1 MNILTLINAAN
12 IFNQVAQTKISSK
25 TAYKIMK
32 LCKSIVVEEEFY
44 NQKRS
49 DIINQYADRDENGQI
64 KLSEDG
70 TMINILP
77 DKLAEAESAMLE
89 LNNIEVETPNIRF
102 YLSELEDLKFSVQ
115 EMFLLDAFI
124 EE

>member
-32 LCKSIVVEEEFY
+32 LCKSVAVEEEFY

-77 DKLAEAESAMLE
+77 DKLAEAESAMFE
-89 LNNIEVETPNIRF
+89 LNNIEVEIPNIRF
-102 YLSELEDLKFSVQ
+102 NLSELEDLKFSVQ

>member
-32 LCKSIVVEEEFY
+32 LYKSIAAEEEFY
-44 NQKRS
+44 NQKRN

-70 TMINILP
+70 NMIIILP
-77 DKLAEAESAMLE
+77 EKLAEAESAMLE
-89 LNNIEVETPNIRF
+89 LNNIEVEIPNIRF
-102 YLSELEDLKFSVQ
+102 NLSELEELKFSVQ
-115 EMFLLDAFI
+115 EMFFLDAFI

>member
-32 LCKSIVVEEEFY
+32 LYKSIAAEEEFY
-44 NQKRS
+44 NQKRN

-70 TMINILP
+70 NMIIILP
-77 DKLAEAESAMLE
+77 DKLAEAELAMLE
-89 LNNIEVETPNIRF
+89 LNNIEVEIPNIRF
-102 YLSELEDLKFSVQ
+102 NLSELEELKFSV
-115 EMFLLDAFI
+115 
-124 EE
+124 